1 MVVTYFESGLG
12 LDLLNHG
19 IRQRLVKLQGQ
30 GEVNGCVWHDV
41 ERGLAD
47 LLEDLHG
54 QLGRNRATGNE
65 LVQGVGKSHSD
76 SVKLAELRKKDHGLW
91 VIRHTTSLCKIRSKQ

>member
-1 MVVTYFESGLG
+1 VVTTYLESGLG

-19 IRQRLVKLQGQ
+19 IRQRLVKLQG
-30 GEVNGCVWHDV
+30 EVNGCVRHDV

-65 LVQGVGKSHSD
+65 FVQGVGKSHPD
-76 SVKLAELRKKDHGLW
+76 SVKLAELREKRPWFVGH
-91 VIRHTTSLCKIRSKQ
+91 